1 MNELAYEL
9 DEPIAALATPWGES
23 ALAVIRTSGAGSIE
37 RVAQLFS
44 RPEAVRAASGST
56 LVLGEILDRAHG
68 SPIDQV
74 MLAVYREPRSYT
86 GQDGIEL
93 FCHGNPRGIDAI
105 LAALKANGFRA
116 AEPGEF
122 TLRAFLNKKMDLT
135 RAEAVQE
142 IVRAKTREAHSLAL
156 HRLSGAIEA
165 RINRAK
171 AGLLRLMTAIEIQLD
186 YPEDEVAGDLDAS
199 LPELAA
205 IRSELAALAATYRTG
220 RLYQEGVRVALCG
233 KTNAG
238 KSSLFNY
245 LLREERSI
253 VSELHGTTRDYIESL
268 VTIEGL
274 PVLLFDTAGLRSAE
288 NPVEVEGIRR
298 SERIIESADL
308 LLYIVDGTL
317 GLTAED
323 EGFLSSHPAGALIGL
338 WNKTDAGAAEPPAGF
353 LPVSAATGA
362 GLSELVREIRRRAVG
377 EGVAPAG
384 EAVID
389 SARQKELLERCIEA
403 LAQVKKGIAA
413 GMPADAVALDLRE
426 ALDALGEITGEVT
439 TADILNQMFAG
450 FCVGK

>member
-1 MNELAYEL
+1 MKDLAYDP

-23 ALAVIRTSGAGSIE
+23 ALAVIRTSGKGSIE
-37 RVAQLFS
+37 RMARLFS
-44 RPEAVRAASGST
+44 RPEAVRTAPAST
-56 LVLGEILDRAHG
+56 LLLGEILDG
-68 SPIDQV
+68 PLGKPIDQV

-86 GQDGIEL
+86 GQDGVEI
-93 FCHGNPRGIDAI
+93 FCHGNPSGIDAI
-105 LAALKANGFRA
+105 LGALKAGGFRDA
-116 AEPGEF
+116 GPGEF
-122 TLRAFLNKKMDLT
+122 TLRGFLNKKMDLT
-135 RAEAVQE
+135 RAEAVKD

-156 HRLSGAIEA
+156 HRLAGAIEA
-165 RINRAK
+165 RIDRAK
-171 AGLLRLMTAIEIQLD
+171 GRITRLMTAIEIQLD
-186 YPEDEVAGDLDAS
+186 YPEDEVEGEITTA
-199 LPELAA
+199 LPELAE
-205 IRSELAALAATYRTG
+205 IREELAALAATYRTG

-274 PVLLFDTAGLRSAE
+274 PVLLYDTAGLRSAE

-308 LLYIVDGTL
+308 LLYIVDGGEGL
-317 GLTAED
+317 GSEDAE
-323 EGFLSSHPAGALIGL
+323 FLASRGADRVIGL
-338 WNKTDAGAAEPPAGF
+338 WNKIDADAGAPPPGF
-353 LPVSAATGA
+353 LPVSATTGA
-362 GLSELVREIRRRAVG
+362 GLPEVAREIRRRAIG
-377 EGVAPAG
+377 EAVAPAG
-384 EAVID
+384 DAVID
-389 SARQKELLERCIEA
+389 SARQRDLLERCIAA
-403 LAQVKKGIAA
+403 LAEVEEGISA
-413 GMPADAVALDLRE
+413 GMPADAVALDLRD